1 MLTFN
6 KNQETKVRIFHA
18 SWAAH
23 WFDNRDSRQVQGSF
37 ISETEWPTFKSLPSN
52 IIGKKFM
59 IFWNKVSYMVKIFTW
74 QEFLPCQKNVN

>member
-1 MLTFN
+1 MFLKIAVLLHEGLKKEINRKAALRFKMQVTAKQQTMLTFN

-37 ISETEWPTFKSLPSN
+37 ISETE
-52 IIGKKFM
+52 
-59 IFWNKVSYMVKIFTW
+59 
-74 QEFLPCQKNVN
+74 